1 MQDSDRSR
9 CDVKEASLFHSCL
22 FQQRYGRSQEAQ
34 CRCDKDA
41 FADEKSGRYT
51 YRTKEESH
59 RRPSCRR
66 VWSGII
72 FIAGSEQPDSVC
84 IADLECHSAFQNHA
98 DLQVG
103 ILVQSLTICNSAID
117 PVQPNKKETSNGSQ
131 REETVSQSKNHK
143 IHTVPSRQDSIH
155 RQAIGAL
162 SDPNTD
168 KPPCQQTIFKSIS
181 QMSSSFNMISALFI
195 LVVACMSTLSSTV
208 DAFRTVPNVGV
219 SSVRPPERVHPH
231 QLSMVQS
238 IPTKSFRFPQIP
250 NNESFQSP
258 APVVPAPI
266 PTNFGS
272 ASRQMV
278 RAIRKELRETYNLLE
293 SNLLAHMLI
302 GMIGCVIPSMVA
314 MSQLNGAMSVG
325 QYTGIL
331 AKSLVWFFGYGYV
344 LDIENQVHG
353 VEEDKLNPQ
362 PAKQKRPLV
371 TGAWT
376 IAGAQKRAWIS
387 RVAYTSVSALVGG
400 VPLTLCALVWIAT
413 CKFLYAVKPCN
424 FITKNY
430 ISMTVGSYSM
440 VMGAWIMAGGPT
452 NFTTT
457 WPFLCSAAWVGLS
470 MDVQDIRDEAGDRAT
485 GRLTMPVLIGV
496 ENARKLWAVE
506 FGIFPAIASYVMRSR
521 LSISDA
527 VIGVGVIGL
536 IIQSLLAT
544 NKHDDNILH
553 RNYILFL
560 YLVTGRAAFWVL
572 NGMDSI

>member
-1 MQDSDRSR
+1 MVDSVPPSDAPEQKAPTDGDAQPELVAESTFSGTPT
-9 CDVKEASLFHSCL
+9 DNTVAWVVETVVKEV
-22 FQQRYGRSQEAQ
+22 Y
-34 CRCDKDA
+34 
-41 FADEKSGRYT
+41 
-51 YRTKEESH
+51 
-59 RRPSCRR
+59 
-66 VWSGII
+66 
-72 FIAGSEQPDSVC
+72 
-84 IADLECHSAFQNHA
+84 
-98 DLQVG
+98 
-103 ILVQSLTICNSAID
+103 
-117 PVQPNKKETSNGSQ
+117 
-131 REETVSQSKNHK
+131 
-143 IHTVPSRQDSIH
+143 
-155 RQAIGAL
+155 
-162 SDPNTD
+162 
-168 KPPCQQTIFKSIS
+168 
-181 QMSSSFNMISALFI
+181 
-195 LVVACMSTLSSTV
+195 
-208 DAFRTVPNVGV
+208 
-219 SSVRPPERVHPH
+219 
-231 QLSMVQS
+231 
-238 IPTKSFRFPQIP
+238 
-250 NNESFQSP
+250 
-258 APVVPAPI
+258 
-266 PTNFGS
+266 
-272 ASRQMV
+272 
-278 RAIRKELRETYNLLE
+278 ETYNLLE
-293 SNLLAHMLI
+293 SNLLAHVSLGML
-302 GMIGCVIPSMVA
+302 GGVIPSMMA
-314 MSQLNGAMSVG
+314 LSQLNGAMSVG
-325 QYTGIL
+325 QCVVVITEG
-331 AKSLVWFFGYGYV
+331 LVWFFWFGYMV
-344 LDIENQVHG
+344 DIENQIHG

-362 PAKQKRPLV
+362 PLKQKRPLV

-387 RVAYTSVSALVGG
+387 RAVYTAVSALIGG
-400 VPLTLCALVWIAT
+400 VPLTLCALAWIAIS
-413 CKFLYAVKPCN
+413 KFLYAVKPCN